1 MNNSISTDYQA
12 EFSAIFARLEKD
24 HQLTKAAVARALR
37 VERSYVTMLLRGQR
51 TPHLR
56 ILESMRELEQRL
68 AVGHENQRVAPE
80 TESELNRVIEQL
92 RALERA
98 DRPKFEVARQ
108 VVASLAESSS
118 TSEKAAAK
126 LLKSAAASVIK
137 SH

>member
-12 EFSAIFARLEKD
+12 EFSAIFGRLEKD

-68 AVGHENQRVAPE
+68 SAGHENERGTPE
-80 TESELNRVIEQL
+80 TESDLNRVIEQL

-118 TSEKAAAK
+118 SSEKAAAK

>member
-1 MNNSISTDYQA
+1 MNNSVSTDYQA
-12 EFSAIFARLEKD
+12 EFSAIFGRLEKD

-56 ILESMRELEQRL
+56 ILESMRDLEQRL
-68 AVGHENQRVAPE
+68 AVGRENERSTPE
-80 TESELNRVIEQL
+80 TDSELNRVIEQL